1 MNTKSALATLP
12 RRLALPCALILAI
25 SGFTI
30 AAPEDF
36 YRAHF
41 QEGVKMGMSLE
52 ELKKARPRVF
62 DMDMSGFDRP
72 APPKRPDAPVTM
84 GEISRG
90 LNGASASGYHFKGG
104 KLGAVTGAT
113 KLGNKFAAPPVEE
126 TQPTVNKL
134 LEELKVNFVPKGQ
147 EQIVRSGGLD
157 GAALLTAQLWEDKAA
172 RLHLY
177 LVATNQ
183 GIEIVIFDPKAFAR
197 ADFFPGPETLEQS
210 RASTQSIRR
219 QLGDRAEPELPLI
232 DLLAKPPT
240 EKK

>member
-1 MNTKSALATLP
+1 MLH
-12 RRLALPCALILAI
+12 RRLAFTCSLILGI
-25 SGFTI
+25 SRFTV

-36 YRAHF
+36 YRAHLP
-41 QEGVKMGMSLE
+41 EGVKVGMSLE

-72 APPKRPDAPVTM
+72 APPKPPDAPVTM
-84 GEISRG
+84 GEVTRTPH
-90 LNGASASGYHFKGG
+90 GASASGYHFKGG
-104 KLGAVTGAT
+104 KLGAVMGAT

-134 LEELKVNFVPKGQ
+134 LEELKANFVFKGQ

-172 RLHLY
+172 GLQLY
-177 LVATNQ
+177 FVATNQ
-183 GIEIVIFDPKAFAR
+183 GIEIVIFEPKAFAKV
-197 ADFFPGPETLEQS
+197 DFFPGPETLEKS
-210 RASTQSIRR
+210 KASTESIRR
-219 QLGDRAEPELPLI
+219 ELGDRADPPLPLI